1 MSSANAADTLRST
14 RSSAYTSAV
23 FSETRYARSGDLR
36 VAYRASREGP
46 RDIVYVPYW
55 FTCCEVLP
63 ELPSVQGWVEA
74 MTSLG
79 RLIFFD
85 QPGTGAS
92 DPVTPGALPTL
103 EQWADSITAVLDDL
117 RVVARRFSWQST
129 AHSRQRRCFA
139 ATHPSRTTALVVLE
153 GYADAG
159 DRTEWVGDEAL
170 AAMVAMWGTG
180 ELQHALNPDMPW
192 NEEIRAA
199 WARHERLAA
208 SPRTVALMFPLVSES
223 NVRAV
228 LPTVRVPTLVV
239 QHADDPF
246 ITPAMGKDVADHI
259 PDAKY
264 VELPGRNLFHFV
276 EPWRASFREIV
287 EFLTGDQ
294 AEVADDRVLA
304 TVLFTDIV
312 DSTRRAAE
320 IGDRDWHALLDA
332 HDVVVRAQL
341 TRFRGR
347 EVNTSGDGFLAMFD
361 GPQRAIR
368 CAMAIRDAVQA
379 LGIEVRAGL
388 HTGECEV
395 RGDDIGGIAVHI
407 GARVSALAGPND
419 VLVSSTLRD
428 LVIGSGLEFE
438 ERGAHELKGVPGE
451 WRLFAV
457 ASP

>member
-1 MSSANAADTLRST
+1 M
-14 RSSAYTSAV
+14 
-23 FSETRYARSGDLR
+23 FSETRYALNGDLR
-36 VAYRASREGP
+36 VAYRASREGA
-46 RDIVYVPYW
+46 RDIVFVPNW
-55 FTCCEVLP
+55 LTCCEVLP
-63 ELPSVQGWVEA
+63 ELPSIQGWVEA

-117 RVVARRFSWQST
+117 GSREAVLLASNAAFKT
-129 AHSRQRRCFA
+129 AALFA
-139 ATHPSRTTALVVLE
+139 ATHPSRTTALVVVD

-159 DRTEWVGDEAL
+159 GTPLVQDETRAAL
-170 AAMVAMWGTG
+170 VRMWGSG
-180 ELQHALNPDMPW
+180 KVQHLLIRTCRGTRRSGQPGREW
-192 NEEIRAA
+192 NA
-199 WARHERLAA
+199 WRSAHGPSRSCCLC
-208 SPRTVALMFPLVSES
+208 VSGVD
-223 NVRAV
+223 VRAV
-228 LPTVRVPTLVV
+228 LPTIRVPTLVV
-239 QHADDPF
+239 HHTDDPF
-246 ITPAMGKDVADHI
+246 IPPAKGKYIAEHI

-264 VELPGRNLFHFV
+264 VELPGRNWLPPV
-276 EPWRASFREIV
+276 EPGWRASFQEIA
-287 EFLTGDQ
+287 EFLTGHQ

-332 HDVVVRAQL
+332 HDAVVRAQL
-341 TRFRGR
+341 NRFRGR

-395 RGDDIGGIAVHI
+395 RGDDIGGIGVHI

-438 ERGAHELKGVPGE
+438 ERGAHALKGVPGE
-451 WRLFAV
+451 WHLFAV
-457 ASP
+457 AS

>member
-1 MSSANAADTLRST
+1 M
-14 RSSAYTSAV
+14 
-23 FSETRYARSGDLR
+23 FSETRYALNGDLR

-46 RDIVYVPYW
+46 RDIVFVPNW

-63 ELPSVQGWVEA
+63 ELPSIQGWVEA

-117 RVVARRFSWQST
+117 GSREAVLVAVDGAFAT
-129 AHSRQRRCFA
+129 AALFA
-139 ATHPSRTTALVVLE
+139 ATHPSRTTALVVLD

-159 DRTEWVGDEAL
+159 GTALVQDETQ
-170 AAMVAMWGTG
+170 AAVVRMWGSG
-180 ELQHALNPDMPW
+180 KIQHLANPDMPW

-199 WARHERLAA
+199 WARMERLAA
-208 SPRTVALMFPLVSES
+208 SPRTLALMMPLMAELD
-223 NVRAV
+223 VRAV
-228 LPTVRVPTLVV
+228 LPTIRVPTLVV
-239 QHADDPF
+239 HHTDDAIIP
-246 ITPAMGKDVADHI
+246 PAKGKYIAEHI

-264 VELPGRNLFHFV
+264 VELPGRNWYHFV
-276 EPWRASFREIV
+276 EPGWRASFQEIA
-287 EFLTGDQ
+287 EFLTGHQ

-332 HDVVVRAQL
+332 HDAVVRAQL
-341 TRFRGR
+341 ARFRGR

-451 WRLFAV
+451 WHLFAV
-457 ASP
+457 AST

>member
-1 MSSANAADTLRST
+1 M
-14 RSSAYTSAV
+14 
-23 FSETRYARSGDLR
+23 FSETRYALNGDLR
-36 VAYRASREGP
+36 VAYRASPPGA
-46 RDIVYVPYW
+46 RDIVFVPNW
-55 FTCCEVLP
+55 MTCCDILP
-63 ELPSVQGWVEA
+63 ELPSLRGWVEA

-117 RVVARRFSWQST
+117 GSREAVLLANNGAST
-129 AHSRQRRCFA
+129 TAALFA

-153 GYADAG
+153 GYARSRIYEG
-159 DRTEWVGDEAL
+159 VITDEFFADML
-170 AAMVAMWGTG
+170 AAWGTG
-180 ELQHALNPDMPW
+180 QTQHATNPDMPW
-192 NEEIRAA
+192 NEEIRAT

-208 SPRTVALMFPLVSES
+208 SPATVALNLPLVIE
-223 NVRAV
+223 VDVGAV
-228 LPTVRVPTLVV
+228 LPIIRVPTLVV
-239 QHADDPF
+239 QHRDSLFRPEW
-246 ITPAMGKDVADHI
+246 GKDVADHI
-259 PDAKY
+259 SGAKY
-264 VELPGRNLFHFV
+264 VELPGRNVYHFV
-276 EPWRASFREIV
+276 EPWRDSFQEIAA
-287 EFLTGDQ
+287 FLTGEQ
-294 AEVADDRVLA
+294 ADVADDRVLA

-320 IGDRDWHALLDA
+320 MGDRDWHALLDA
-332 HDVVVRAQL
+332 HDAVVRSQL
-341 TRFRGR
+341 ARFRGR

-368 CAMAIRDAVQA
+368 CAMAIRDAVQS

-438 ERGAHELKGVPGE
+438 DHGAHTLKGVPGE
-451 WRLFAV
+451 WKLFRVTA
-457 ASP
+457 

>member
-1 MSSANAADTLRST
+1 M
-14 RSSAYTSAV
+14 
-23 FSETRYARSGDLR
+23 FSETRYALNGDLR

-46 RDIVYVPYW
+46 RDIVVVPNW
-55 FTCCEVLP
+55 FSTCELFP

-92 DPVTPGALPTL
+92 DPVRPDALPNM
-103 EQWADSITAVLDDL
+103 EQWADSITAVLDD
-117 RVVARRFSWQST
+117 VG
-129 AHSRQRRCFA
+129 SREAVLLTLVDGALAPAALFA
-139 ATHPSRTTALVVLE
+139 AAHPSRTTALVVLE
-153 GYADAG
+153 GYADPMAQ
-159 DRTEWVGDEAL
+159 RTDGFDHEEHL
-170 AAMVAMWGTG
+170 AAMVAMQGTG
-180 ELQHALNPDMPW
+180 EMGHVLSPDMPW

-199 WARHERLAA
+199 WARMERLTA
-208 SPRTVALMFPLVSES
+208 SPATVALLLPLVSELD
-223 NVRAV
+223 VRAV

-246 ITPAMGKDVADHI
+246 ILPEWGKDVADHI
-259 PDAKY
+259 PGAKY
-264 VELPGRNLFHFV
+264 VELPGRNQFHFV
-276 EPWRASFREIV
+276 EPWRESFRVIA
-287 EFLTGDQ
+287 EFLMGDQ
-294 AEVADDRVLA
+294 ADVADDRVLA

-320 IGDRDWHALLDA
+320 MGDRDWRALLDA
-332 HDVVVRAQL
+332 HDAVVRAQL
-341 TRFRGR
+341 ARFRGR

-368 CAMAIRDAVQA
+368 CAMSIRDAVQA
-379 LGIEVRAGL
+379 LGIQVRAGL

-395 RGDDIGGIAVHI
+395 RGDDIGGIGVHI

-438 ERGAHELKGVPGE
+438 ERGSYELKGVPGE
-451 WRLFAV
+451 WHLFAV

>member
-1 MSSANAADTLRST
+1 M
-14 RSSAYTSAV
+14 
-23 FSETRYARSGDLR
+23 FSETRYAMNGDLR

-46 RDIVYVPYW
+46 RDIVYVPNW
-55 FTCCEVLP
+55 FTCCEILP
-63 ELPSVQGWVEA
+63 ELPPFQGWVEA

-79 RLIFFD
+79 RHIFFD

-92 DPVTPGALPTL
+92 DLVTPAALPTL
-103 EQWADSITAVLDDL
+103 EQWSDSIAAVLDDL
-117 RVVARRFSWQST
+117 GSREAVLVASDAAF
-129 AHSRQRRCFA
+129 APAALFA
-139 ATHPSRTTALVVLE
+139 ATHPSRTTALVVLD

-159 DRTEWVGDEAL
+159 GTALVRDETH
-170 AAMVAMWGTG
+170 AAFVRMWGSG
-180 ELQHALNPDMPW
+180 KAQHLMNPDMPW

-208 SPRTVALMFPLVSES
+208 SPRTVALMLPLVTELD
-223 NVRAV
+223 VRAV
-228 LPTVRVPTLVV
+228 LPTVRVPTLVLHHTDGV
-239 QHADDPF
+239 IVP
-246 ITPAMGKDVADHI
+246 PAKGKYIAEHI
-259 PDAKY
+259 PGAKY
-264 VELPGRNLFHFV
+264 VEVPGRNWHHTV
-276 EPWRASFREIV
+276 EPWRASFQEV
-287 EFLTGDQ
+287 AEFLTGHQ

-320 IGDRDWHALLDA
+320 MGDRDWHALLDA
-332 HDVVVRAQL
+332 HDAVVRSQL
-341 TRFRGR
+341 SRFRGR
-347 EVNTSGDGFLAMFD
+347 EVNTSGDGFLATFD

-407 GARVSALAGPND
+407 GSRVSALAGPNE

-428 LVIGSGLEFE
+428 LVIGSGLAFQD
-438 ERGAHELKGVPGE
+438 RGMHELKGVPGE
-451 WRLFAV
+451 WHLLAV
-457 ASP
+457 AS